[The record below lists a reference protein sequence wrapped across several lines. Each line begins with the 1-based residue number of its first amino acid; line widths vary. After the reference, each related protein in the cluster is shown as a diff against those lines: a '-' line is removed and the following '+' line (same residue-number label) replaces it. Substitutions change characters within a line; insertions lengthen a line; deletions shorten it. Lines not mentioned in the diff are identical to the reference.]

1 MRADI
6 HDGPEHTLQSE
17 VGYIDARPYCRI
29 AKNLL
34 HRTAGPYIGSIAEGN
49 SRFSFAM
56 KCIAEVHSFFT
67 RHTDQSADHHQSKA
81 DPMCSYRSRI
91 VLILAMLC
99 MSVAFAHGGHQI
111 DAIAQQ
117 PRTPES
123 DIAFRKNAPP
133 LGSVRL
139 TNSALAIV
147 RSFMRQVRRTM
158 PHGDQIAWIGWAS
171 EQQSKRPS
179 DEIWKSE
186 GAGWVLG
193 AYSRTQVPP
202 DVIDKVRGIEIV
214 FSAEEPSSLI
224 GKTIDVSN
232 RRIFVRD

>member
-1 MRADI
+1 MII
-6 HDGPEHTLQSE
+6 HSPGPQVHHQPQHSE
-17 VGYIDARPYCRI
+17 FTRRQDDRF
-29 AKNLL
+29 
-34 HRTAGPYIGSIAEGN
+34 GSIAEGN
-49 SRFSFAM
+49 SRFSFAT
-56 KCIAEVHSFFT
+56 KCIVEVHSFFT

-123 DIAFRKNAPP
+123 DKAFRKNAPP

-202 DVIDKVRGIEIV
+202 DVIDRVRGMEIV

-232 RRIFVRD
+232 RRFFVRD